1 MAINH
6 SSIASQSV
14 EGMQLAILQIV
25 TVRPEVNEILDPP
38 QTPGMLVGYYSAE
51 TDKVEL
57 FTISPGGTFWVK
69 AG

>member
-1 MAINH
+1 
-6 SSIASQSV
+6 
-14 EGMQLAILQIV
+14 MQLAILQIV